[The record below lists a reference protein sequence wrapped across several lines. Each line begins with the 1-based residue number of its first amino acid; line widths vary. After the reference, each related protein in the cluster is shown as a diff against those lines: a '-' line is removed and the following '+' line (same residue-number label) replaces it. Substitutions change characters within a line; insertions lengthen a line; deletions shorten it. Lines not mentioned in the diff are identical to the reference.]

1 MNSNKSQLNTS
12 IHMTC
17 LCMII
22 IVHVMM
28 ESYFMCITDN
38 HIYVF
43 YCVYSVVCVLHV
55 NVRDQL

>member
-1 MNSNKSQLNTS
+1 
-12 IHMTC
+12 MTC

-55 NVRDQL
+55 NVRDQLQFHVFFIQSNNF

>member
-1 MNSNKSQLNTS
+1 
-12 IHMTC
+12 MTC